1 MGRMR
6 SVGRLSS
13 SWALW
18 IGLLVAAQLADLLTT
33 AASLRFGG
41 LEANPLVL
49 AIVSNRGIHGYVLIK
64 LVSLILVVALV
75 TGVGWLGR
83 SLPARLS
90 NFVFR
95 ALVVGLQV
103 AVGIQV
109 LAVLA
114 NLVVLAVKIQA

>member
-1 MGRMR
+1 
-6 SVGRLSS
+6 
-13 SWALW
+13 LW